1 MDSLRPLLDGLPH
14 SLRLRS
20 VARTRSPPSLGV
32 TNRLRR
38 SGRGRTAF
46 GLLGSVPKRS
56 VHLSRLA
63 ARVGSDQPPLCI
75 HMPMADG

>member
-1 MDSLRPLLDGLPH
+1 MDLHGLVIVSLRENQSVCQLP
-14 SLRLRS
+14 R
-20 VARTRSPPSLGV
+20 
-32 TNRLRR
+32 
-38 SGRGRTAF
+38 
-46 GLLGSVPKRS
+46 LLGSVPKRS